1 MDLKKLAAQKA
12 VELIQPN
19 SVIGLGAGSTMAH
32 MVGFLQRAVQNGLA
46 LGVATPSFNTRQ
58 LLLQSGI
65 TLLNTA
71 DLTKIDIYFDGCDQF
86 DQNLTALKSGGG
98 IHTQEKLLACM
109 ARQFVLV
116 GDETKYSETLQTKY
130 PLVIEVLPQACNY
143 VAQAVPAAL
152 PVAKMLL
159 RMGDKRDGPVVTE
172 NGNYLFDLWFDEWP
186 PLATINPALKAI
198 TGIVETSLFYNI
210 ASKAIIAAEGGV
222 LVLEKGSQA

>member
-32 MVGFLQRAVQNGLA
+32 MVVFLQQAVQNGLA
-46 LGVATPSFNTRQ
+46 VAAATPSFNTRQ

-71 DLTKIDIYFDGCDQF
+71 DLTNIDIYFDGCDQF

-130 PLVIEVLPQACNY
+130 PLVIEVLPQACKY
-143 VAQAVPAAL
+143 IEQVVQAAL

-172 NGNYLFDLWFDEWP
+172 NGNYLFDLWLDAWP

-210 ASKAIIAAEGGV
+210 ASKAIIAGEGGV